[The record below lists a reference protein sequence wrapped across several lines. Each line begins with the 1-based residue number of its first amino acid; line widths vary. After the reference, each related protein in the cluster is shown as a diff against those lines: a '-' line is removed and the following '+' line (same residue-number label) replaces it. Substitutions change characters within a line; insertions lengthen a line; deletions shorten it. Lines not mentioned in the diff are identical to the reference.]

1 MRLLLDT
8 HILVWIATRDRKL
21 TAPQRQALADARHA
35 LCVSA
40 VTAYEF
46 THLQNDRR
54 LPLVEPF
61 SAVQSLIGFELMDV
75 PGSIWEITAGL
86 PLIHRD
92 PVDRMLVAHALAGGM
107 TIVTADANIRRYPVP
122 TV

>member
-1 MRLLLDT
+1 VKLLLDT

-21 TAPQRQALADARHA
+21 TIPQRQALADAEHE

-46 THLQNDRR
+46 THLQNDCR

-61 SAVQSLIGFELMDV
+61 SAVQGLIGFELIDV

-92 PVDRMLVAHALAGGM
+92 PVDRMLVAPWLVDGM
-107 TIVTADANIRRYPVP
+107 TILTADANIRRYPVP
-122 TV
+122 TI